1 MLEKYGK
8 EAIESAKD
16 YSTPFPIGLV
26 PASIVDVQETISKSG
41 NEMLVVTYQSLED
54 PSAAVRDY
62 ITENEF
68 TARKIKQIQ
77 TCFGIPYGAPAAG
90 WTYKKGVV
98 RTEEDVYNGFKQA
111 KVKGYCKYNPELTYE
126 SYIPRNDKGQAE
138 PAYAGDAART
148 NAAQEKSLKAALDE
162 VPF

>member
-16 YSTPFPIGLV
+16 WSTPFPIGLV

-41 NEMLVVTYQSLED
+41 NEMLVVTYQALAD
-54 PSAAVRDY
+54 PSAVVHDY
-62 ITENEF
+62 ITENKF
-68 TARKIKQIQ
+68 TAQKLKLLQK
-77 TCFGIPYGAPAAG
+77 CFGIPYGAPAAG

-98 RTEEDVYNGFKQA
+98 QTEADVYNGFKRA
-111 KVKGYCKYNPELTYE
+111 KVKGYCKYNPEMTYE
-126 SYIPRNDKGQAE
+126 NHIPRNDESIAQAE
-138 PAYAGDAART
+138 PMDAART

>member
-16 YSTPFPIGLV
+16 YSTPFPVGLV
-26 PASIVDVQETISKSG
+26 PVIIADVQETQSQNY
-41 NEMLVVTYQSLED
+41 NEMVVVTYQALDD
-54 PSAAVRDY
+54 PSATVYDY
-62 ITENEF
+62 ITENDY

-77 TCFGIPYGAPAAG
+77 TCFGIPYGAPAPG
-90 WTYKKGVV
+90 WKNKRGVV
-98 RTEEDVYNGFKQA
+98 RTEEDVYNGFKRA

-126 SYIPRNDKGQAE
+126 SYIPRNNKTQVE
-138 PAYAGDAART
+138 PAYAGDAAQAYAR
-148 NAAQEKSLKAALDE
+148 QKKSLQVAVDE